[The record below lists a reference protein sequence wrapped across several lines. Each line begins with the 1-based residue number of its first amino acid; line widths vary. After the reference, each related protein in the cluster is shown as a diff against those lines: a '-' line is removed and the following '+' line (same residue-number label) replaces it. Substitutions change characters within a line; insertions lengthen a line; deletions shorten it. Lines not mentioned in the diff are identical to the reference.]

1 MLIYNQNP
9 ETDISFLMTTG
20 NGTMNFDVL
29 LGRTVHMQD
38 VGWMSWFMNLTS
50 AGEDGQTKTI
60 QMISR
65 NNDTTDYLCVQ
76 VRLDATLTSADET
89 GTIRGNESYIGDD
102 GTTTTTTYT
111 TDGLLANGSTPRS
124 GAITIPFTD
133 ETALNK
139 TDASL
144 STHQSSGLSTGAK
157 IGLGVAIPLGVILL
171 AVLAIIIFRRRRARQ
186 ASNTKS
192 TKPTLSG
199 EKPELHGSAYDPTI
213 AGLVKPKP
221 ELAIDEH
228 TRHEADSR
236 IHPSATHP
244 ELPHP
249 SFASANAPWAHS
261 QEGYLPAELAQ
272 NPKESHRL
280 LVGGGGGGAGQA
292 ATISSDTT
300 EIPPSGS
307 VTGALQ
313 DLPHMS
319 HNNHDDITASE
330 ADFLVQELG
339 LISMRKK
346 ALINAATSQGIR
358 PEDAAGTRG
367 EDYRELV
374 ERETRLRARIAD
386 MDRRRGKRVD
396 TS

>member
-29 LGRTVHMQD
+29 LGQTIHMSD

-50 AGEDGQTKTI
+50 AGQDGQIKTI
-60 QMISR
+60 QMISH
-65 NNDTTDYLCVQ
+65 NNGTTDYLCVQ
-76 VRLDATLTSADET
+76 VRLDATLTSVNET
-89 GTIRGNESYIGDD
+89 GTTRGNESYIGDD
-102 GTTTTTTYT
+102 NTTITTTYN
-111 TDGLLANGSTPRS
+111 TDGLLANRSTPHS
-124 GAITIPFTD
+124 GAVNIPFTD
-133 ETALNK
+133 EAALNK
-139 TDASL
+139 TITAS
-144 STHQSSGLSTGAK
+144 SNHQSSGLGTGGK
-157 IGLGVAIPLGVILL
+157 IGLGVGIPLGVILL
-171 AVLAIIIFRRRRARQ
+171 TALAIIFFRRRKARQ
-186 ASNTKS
+186 ASKTAKPS
-192 TKPTLSG
+192 KPTLSG
-199 EKPELHGSAYDPTI
+199 EKPELHGSAYDPKI

-236 IHPSATHP
+236 LHPSATHP

-249 SFASANAPWAHS
+249 SFASANTPWAHS
-261 QEGYLPAELAQ
+261 QEGYLPAELAHSPQ
-272 NPKESHRL
+272 ESHQH
-280 LVGGGGGGAGQA
+280 LVGGGGPGQA

-300 EIPPSGS
+300 DVAPSDG
-307 VTGALQ
+307 VTGAPQ
-313 DLPHMS
+313 DPQRIS
-319 HNNHDDITASE
+319 HTHHDEVVASE

-346 ALINAATSQGIR
+346 ALTNAATSQGIR

-374 ERETRLRARIAD
+374 EREARLRGRIAD